1 MLITFFL
8 FLIVSLI
15 VFLIRF
21 FILRENN
28 APVKIFA
35 EALKNENNGHFEEA
49 ILTYETALNEFKKN
63 RFRNN
68 SLKNTIT
75 KRLKVLHTIT
85 EYNKN
90 LHFTRYSAK
99 RNPDW

>member
-8 FLIVSLI
+8 FLVVSLI
-15 VFLIRF
+15 IFSIRF
-21 FILRENN
+21 LILRENN
-28 APVKIFA
+28 VHVKIFA

-49 ILTYETALNEFKKN
+49 ILTYETALNEFKKA
-63 RFRNN
+63 RFRNS

-90 LHFTRYSAK
+90 LHFTRYSSK
-99 RNPDW
+99 RDADW